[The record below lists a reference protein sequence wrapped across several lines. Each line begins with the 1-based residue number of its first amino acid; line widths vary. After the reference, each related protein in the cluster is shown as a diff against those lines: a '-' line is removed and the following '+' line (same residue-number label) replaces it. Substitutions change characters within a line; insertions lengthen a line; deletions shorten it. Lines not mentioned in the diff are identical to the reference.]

1 MSPPPK
7 QNPTG
12 AWAGHLHDQA
22 ERIRE
27 LEAELQASQ
36 EAADDYERMWRKSTE
51 REKALLEALDD
62 QRRRW
67 NRHSTRLT
75 MAGVNASG
83 RDMDD
88 AVDAIAEALAAHDP
102 PQEAGDVD

>member
-1 MSPPPK
+1 MYDLEEMQKGYEVELRELQEARKTDEALAVSALK
-7 QNPTG
+7 QK
-12 AWAGHLHDQA
+12 DD
-22 ERIRE
+22 RIRG
-27 LEAELQASQ
+27 LQ
-36 EAADDYERMWRKSTE
+36 ETLR
-51 REKALLEALDD
+51 D

-88 AVDAIAEALAAHDP
+88 AVNAIDAVLAVSSEEP
-102 PQEAGDVD
+102 G